1 MHNIPITLSA
11 CDPYLGGIK
20 TAMKGKENFMKNLAV
35 KYLCTGI
42 VTFVTL
48 CGGMSVSAQNLV
60 VQNPGI
66 LVTKPAGITS
76 VLTPERSI
84 HTDAG
89 ITASLRNARDEAM
102 VTKHKADVVKS
113 ANGESEE
120 AVAESDSV
128 SVSNVAESSVPES
141 SGPEGS
147 EVDSENQENGTETE
161 TEATE
166 QPETYEVIKEYPIT
180 DGNTTKT
187 VLPYKAFGKNT
198 NQAKLQSLCQT
209 NEVGL
214 RVYDGRFTIAVGTY
228 FNTAIGQYF
237 DLVLENGTVI
247 PCIMGDLKADIHT
260 DSRGLFTEAS
270 GCMTEFIVDR
280 TYLPNKNSATYCYE
294 EWNSKVVNVI
304 VYNKFVNLE

>member
-1 MHNIPITLSA
+1 M
-11 CDPYLGGIK
+11 
-20 TAMKGKENFMKNLAV
+20 
-35 KYLCTGI
+35 
-42 VTFVTL
+42 
-48 CGGMSVSAQNLV
+48 
-60 VQNPGI
+60 
-66 LVTKPAGITS
+66 
-76 VLTPERSI
+76 
-84 HTDAG
+84 
-89 ITASLRNARDEAM
+89 
-102 VTKHKADVVKS
+102 
-113 ANGESEE
+113 
-120 AVAESDSV
+120 
-128 SVSNVAESSVPES
+128 
-141 SGPEGS
+141 
-147 EVDSENQENGTETE
+147 
-161 TEATE
+161 
-166 QPETYEVIKEYPIT
+166 

-198 NQAKLQSLCQT
+198 NQAKLQLLCQT

>member
-1 MHNIPITLSA
+1 
-11 CDPYLGGIK
+11 
-20 TAMKGKENFMKNLAV
+20 MKNLAV

-60 VQNPGI
+60 VQNPGV

-89 ITASLRNARDEAM
+89 ITANLRSARDEAM
-102 VTKHKADVVKS
+102 VTRHKVDVVKS

-128 SVSNVAESSVPES
+128 SVSSVAESSVPE
-141 SGPEGS
+141 ES
-147 EVDSENQENGTETE
+147 EVDSENQENVTEI
-161 TEATE
+161 EATE
-166 QPETYEVIKEYPIT
+166 QPETYEVIREYPIT

-294 EWNSKVVNVI
+294 AWNSKVVNVV

>member
-1 MHNIPITLSA
+1 
-11 CDPYLGGIK
+11 
-20 TAMKGKENFMKNLAV
+20 MKNLAV

-128 SVSNVAESSVPES
+128 SVSNVAES

>member
-1 MHNIPITLSA
+1 
-11 CDPYLGGIK
+11 
-20 TAMKGKENFMKNLAV
+20 MKNLAV

-102 VTKHKADVVKS
+102 VTKHKADVV
-113 ANGESEE
+113 
-120 AVAESDSV
+120 
-128 SVSNVAESSVPES
+128 
-141 SGPEGS
+141 
-147 EVDSENQENGTETE
+147 
-161 TEATE
+161 
-166 QPETYEVIKEYPIT
+166 
-180 DGNTTKT
+180 
-187 VLPYKAFGKNT
+187 
-198 NQAKLQSLCQT
+198 KLQSLCQT

>member
-1 MHNIPITLSA
+1 
-11 CDPYLGGIK
+11 
-20 TAMKGKENFMKNLAV
+20 MKNLAV

-60 VQNPGI
+60 VQNPRV
-66 LVTKPAGITS
+66 LVTKSAGITS

-89 ITASLRNARDEAM
+89 LTASLRNARDEAM
-102 VTKHKADVVKS
+102 VTRHKADVVKS

-120 AVAESDSV
+120 TVAESDSI
-128 SVSNVAESSVPES
+128 SVSSVAGSSVLEES
-141 SGPEGS
+141 
-147 EVDSENQENGTETE
+147 DSDPENQEDVTE

-228 FNTAIGQYF
+228 FNTAVGQYF

>member
-1 MHNIPITLSA
+1 
-11 CDPYLGGIK
+11 
-20 TAMKGKENFMKNLAV
+20 MKGKENFMKNLAV

-60 VQNPGI
+60 VQNPGV
-66 LVTKPAGITS
+66 LVTKSAGITS

-89 ITASLRNARDEAM
+89 LTASLRNARDEAM

-128 SVSNVAESSVPES
+128 SVSSVAGSSVTEES
-141 SGPEGS
+141 ESDP
-147 EVDSENQENGTETE
+147 ENQEDVTE

-187 VLPYKAFGKNT
+187 VLPYKAFGRNT
-198 NQAKLQSLCQT
+198 KQAKLQSLCQT

-228 FNTAIGQYF
+228 FDTAVGQYF

-280 TYLPNKNSATYCYE
+280 TYLPNKNSATYCYDD
-294 EWNSKVVNVI
+294 WNSKVVDVI
-304 VYNKFVNLE
+304 VYNKFVDLG

>member
-1 MHNIPITLSA
+1 
-11 CDPYLGGIK
+11 
-20 TAMKGKENFMKNLAV
+20 MKNLAV

-48 CGGMSVSAQNLV
+48 CGGMNVSAQNLV
-60 VQNPGI
+60 VQNPGV

-102 VTKHKADVVKS
+102 VTRHKADVVKS

-128 SVSNVAESSVPES
+128 SVSSVAESSVTEES
-141 SGPEGS
+141 
-147 EVDSENQENGTETE
+147 DLNSENQENGTEI
-161 TEATE
+161 EATE

-187 VLPYKAFGKNT
+187 VLPYRAFGKNT

-237 DLVLENGTVI
+237 DLVLENGIII

-304 VYNKFVNLE
+304 VYNKFVNLD

>member
-1 MHNIPITLSA
+1 
-11 CDPYLGGIK
+11 
-20 TAMKGKENFMKNLAV
+20 MKNLAV

-60 VQNPGI
+60 VQNPGV

-89 ITASLRNARDEAM
+89 ITASLRSVRDEAM
-102 VTKHKADVVKS
+102 VTRHKADVVKS

-128 SVSNVAESSVPES
+128 SVSSVAESSVTEES
-141 SGPEGS
+141 DPN
-147 EVDSENQENGTETE
+147 SENQDNGTEI
-161 TEATE
+161 EATE

-187 VLPYKAFGKNT
+187 VLPYRAFGKNT

-294 EWNSKVVNVI
+294 AWNSKVVNVV
-304 VYNKFVNLE
+304 VYNKFVNFE

>member
-1 MHNIPITLSA
+1 
-11 CDPYLGGIK
+11 
-20 TAMKGKENFMKNLAV
+20 MKNLAV

-60 VQNPGI
+60 AQNPGV
-66 LVTKPAGITS
+66 LVTKSAGITS

-89 ITASLRNARDEAM
+89 LTASLRNARDEAM
-102 VTKHKADVVKS
+102 VTRHKADVVKS

-120 AVAESDSV
+120 TVAESDSV
-128 SVSNVAESSVPES
+128 SVSSVAGSSVTEES
-141 SGPEGS
+141 GMN
-147 EVDSENQENGTETE
+147 SENQENVTG

-228 FNTAIGQYF
+228 FDTAVGQYF

>member
-1 MHNIPITLSA
+1 MHNISITLSA
-11 CDPYLGGIK
+11 CDPYLEVTK
-20 TAMKGKENFMKNLAV
+20 TAIKGKENFMKNLAV

-60 VQNPGI
+60 VQNPGV

-102 VTKHKADVVKS
+102 VTRHKADVVKS

-120 AVAESDSV
+120 VVAESDSV
-128 SVSNVAESSVPES
+128 SVSSVAESSV
-141 SGPEGS
+141 PEGS
-147 EVDSENQENGTETE
+147 EVDSENQENGTGTE

-237 DLVLENGTVI
+237 DLVLENGIII

-304 VYNKFVNLE
+304 VYNKFVNLD

>member
-1 MHNIPITLSA
+1 
-11 CDPYLGGIK
+11 
-20 TAMKGKENFMKNLAV
+20 MKNLAV

-147 EVDSENQENGTETE
+147 EVDSENQENGTEI
-161 TEATE
+161 EATE
-166 QPETYEVIKEYPIT
+166 QPETYEVIREYPIT

-294 EWNSKVVNVI
+294 AWNSKVVNVV

>member
-1 MHNIPITLSA
+1 
-11 CDPYLGGIK
+11 
-20 TAMKGKENFMKNLAV
+20 MKNLAV

-48 CGGMSVSAQNLV
+48 CGGMNVSAQNLV
-60 VQNPGI
+60 VQNPGV

-102 VTKHKADVVKS
+102 VTRHKADVVKS

-128 SVSNVAESSVPES
+128 SVSSVAESSVTEES
-141 SGPEGS
+141 DPN
-147 EVDSENQENGTETE
+147 SENQENGTEID
-161 TEATE
+161 ATE

-187 VLPYKAFGKNT
+187 VLPYRAFGKNT

-237 DLVLENGTVI
+237 DLVLENGIII

-304 VYNKFVNLE
+304 VYNKFVNLD

>member
-1 MHNIPITLSA
+1 
-11 CDPYLGGIK
+11 
-20 TAMKGKENFMKNLAV
+20 MKGKENFMKNLAV

-60 VQNPGI
+60 VQNPGV
-66 LVTKPAGITS
+66 LVTKSAGITS

-89 ITASLRNARDEAM
+89 LTASLRNARDEAM

-128 SVSNVAESSVPES
+128 SVSSVVGSSVTEESESDPEK
-141 SGPEGS
+141 
-147 EVDSENQENGTETE
+147 QEDVTE

-166 QPETYEVIKEYPIT
+166 QPETYEVIKEYPIS

-187 VLPYKAFGKNT
+187 VLPYKAFGRNT
-198 NQAKLQSLCQT
+198 KQAKLQSLCQT

-228 FNTAIGQYF
+228 FDTAVGQYF

-280 TYLPNKNSATYCYE
+280 TYLPNKNSATYCYDD
-294 EWNSKVVNVI
+294 WNSKVVDVI
-304 VYNKFVNLE
+304 VYNKFVDLG

>member
-1 MHNIPITLSA
+1 
-11 CDPYLGGIK
+11 
-20 TAMKGKENFMKNLAV
+20 MKNLAV

-60 VQNPGI
+60 VQNPGV

-76 VLTPERSI
+76 VRTPERSI

-89 ITASLRNARDEAM
+89 ITASFRNARDEAM
-102 VTKHKADVVKS
+102 VTRHKADVVKS

-128 SVSNVAESSVPES
+128 SVSNVAESSVPEF

-147 EVDSENQENGTETE
+147 EIDSENQENGTETE

>member
-1 MHNIPITLSA
+1 
-11 CDPYLGGIK
+11 
-20 TAMKGKENFMKNLAV
+20 MKGKENFMKNLAV

-60 VQNPGI
+60 AQNPGV
-66 LVTKPAGITS
+66 LVTKSAGITS

-89 ITASLRNARDEAM
+89 LTASLRNARDEAM
-102 VTKHKADVVKS
+102 VTRHKADVVKS

-120 AVAESDSV
+120 TVAESDSV
-128 SVSNVAESSVPES
+128 SVSNVAGSSVTDES
-141 SGPEGS
+141 ESDP
-147 EVDSENQENGTETE
+147 ENQEDVTE

-166 QPETYEVIKEYPIT
+166 QPETYEVIKEYPIS

-228 FNTAIGQYF
+228 FDTAVGQYF

-280 TYLPNKNSATYCYE
+280 TYLPNKNSATYCYDD
-294 EWNSKVVNVI
+294 WNSKVVDVI
-304 VYNKFVNLE
+304 VYNKFVDLG

>member
-1 MHNIPITLSA
+1 
-11 CDPYLGGIK
+11 
-20 TAMKGKENFMKNLAV
+20 MKNLAV

-48 CGGMSVSAQNLV
+48 CGGMSEAAQKLV
-60 VQNPGI
+60 VRNPGI

-84 HTDAG
+84 HTEAG
-89 ITASLRNARDEAM
+89 ITASLRKARDEAL
-102 VTKHKADVVKS
+102 VTKHNADVVKS

-247 PCIMGDLKADIHT
+247 P
-260 DSRGLFTEAS
+260 
-270 GCMTEFIVDR
+270 
-280 TYLPNKNSATYCYE
+280 
-294 EWNSKVVNVI
+294 
-304 VYNKFVNLE
+304 

>member
-1 MHNIPITLSA
+1 
-11 CDPYLGGIK
+11 
-20 TAMKGKENFMKNLAV
+20 MKNLAV

-60 VQNPGI
+60 VQNPGV

-120 AVAESDSV
+120 AVAESDPV
-128 SVSNVAESSVPES
+128 SVSSVAESSVS
-141 SGPEGS
+141 EGS
-147 EVDSENQENGTETE
+147 EVDSENQENGTGTE

-166 QPETYEVIKEYPIT
+166 QPETYEVIKEYQIT

-228 FNTAIGQYF
+228 FDTAVGQYF

-247 PCIMGDLKADIHT
+247 PCIMGDMKADIHT

-304 VYNKFVNLE
+304 VYNKFVNLD

>member
-1 MHNIPITLSA
+1 
-11 CDPYLGGIK
+11 
-20 TAMKGKENFMKNLAV
+20 MKNLAV

-60 VQNPGI
+60 VQNPGV

-102 VTKHKADVVKS
+102 VTRHKADVVKS

-128 SVSNVAESSVPES
+128 SVSSVAESSVPES
-141 SGPEGS
+141 SVAEET
-147 EVDSENQENGTETE
+147 EVNSENQENGTE

-304 VYNKFVNLE
+304 VYNKFVNFE

>member
-1 MHNIPITLSA
+1 MHNISITPSVRN
-11 CDPYLGGIK
+11 PYLEGIK
-20 TAMKGKENFMKNLAV
+20 TAIKGKENFMKNLAV

-42 VTFVTL
+42 ITFVTL

-60 VQNPGI
+60 VQNPGV

-102 VTKHKADVVKS
+102 VTRHKADVVKS

-128 SVSNVAESSVPES
+128 SVSSVPES
-141 SGPEGS
+141 SVPEGS
-147 EVDSENQENGTETE
+147 EVDSEKQENGTEI
-161 TEATE
+161 EATE

>member
-1 MHNIPITLSA
+1 
-11 CDPYLGGIK
+11 
-20 TAMKGKENFMKNLAV
+20 MKNLAV

-60 VQNPGI
+60 VQNPGV

-128 SVSNVAESSVPES
+128 SVSNVAESSVPE
-141 SGPEGS
+141 GS
-147 EVDSENQENGTETE
+147 EADSENQENGTE

-187 VLPYKAFGKNT
+187 VLPYRAFGKNT
-198 NQAKLQSLCQT
+198 NQAKLQALCQT

-214 RVYDGRFTIAVGTY
+214 RVYDGRFTIAIGTY

-294 EWNSKVVNVI
+294 AWNSKVVNVV

>member
-1 MHNIPITLSA
+1 
-11 CDPYLGGIK
+11 
-20 TAMKGKENFMKNLAV
+20 MKNLAV

-60 VQNPGI
+60 VQNPGV

-89 ITASLRNARDEAM
+89 ITASLRSVRDEAM
-102 VTKHKADVVKS
+102 VTRHKADVVKS

-128 SVSNVAESSVPES
+128 SVSSVAESSVTEES
-141 SGPEGS
+141 DPN
-147 EVDSENQENGTETE
+147 SENQENGTEI
-161 TEATE
+161 EATE
-166 QPETYEVIKEYPIT
+166 QPETDEVIKEYPIT

-187 VLPYKAFGKNT
+187 VLPYRAFGKNT

-294 EWNSKVVNVI
+294 AWNSKVVNVV

>member
-1 MHNIPITLSA
+1 
-11 CDPYLGGIK
+11 
-20 TAMKGKENFMKNLAV
+20 MKNLAV

-48 CGGMSVSAQNLV
+48 CGGMSVSAQHLV
-60 VQNPGI
+60 VQNPGV

-89 ITASLRNARDEAM
+89 ITASLRSVRDEAM
-102 VTKHKADVVKS
+102 VTRHKADVVKS

-120 AVAESDSV
+120 VVAESDSV
-128 SVSNVAESSVPES
+128 SVSSVAESSVTEES
-141 SGPEGS
+141 DPN
-147 EVDSENQENGTETE
+147 SENQENGTEI
-161 TEATE
+161 EATE
-166 QPETYEVIKEYPIT
+166 QPETYEVIREYPIT

-294 EWNSKVVNVI
+294 AWNSKVVNVV